1 MSTYLLDSHVWL
13 WANNSPSRL
22 SPLAK
27 ELINDPKTSLH
38 LSLASVWE
46 LGIKVSIGKLII
58 ANEEDVDAYVAR
70 INTLLGATLVPITT
84 RDVQALTTLPWH
96 HKDPFDRMLIAQ
108 ARTLNLPIISADPHF
123 QLYDVPVIW

>member
-1 MSTYLLDSHVWL
+1 M
-13 WANNSPSRL
+13 RL
-22 SPLAK
+22 SPLAQ

-70 INTLLGATLVPITT
+70 INSLLGATLIPITT
-84 RDVQALTTLPWH
+84 RDVQTVTTLPWL

-108 ARTLNLPIISADPHF
+108 ARTLNIPIITADPHF
-123 QLYDVPVIW
+123 KAYSIETIW